1 MCERND
7 ERTKA
12 SFGVGKSMT
21 KTKGLLRSQRSI
33 IEIHSHNRTVLI
45 NERSIKIGGDIGVV
59 KGHQMFRDKDKNR
72 NHTKEGVMSHP
83 RAERSG
89 NSLVVGRLQL

>member
-21 KTKGLLRSQRSI
+21 KTKGSLRSQRSI
-33 IEIHSHNRTVLI
+33 IEIHSLNRTVLI
-45 NERSIKIGGDIGVV
+45 NERSMKDRGNIGVV
-59 KGHQMFRDKDKNR
+59 KGHQMIVTIEIKSYQRRSDKSPKGGALR
-72 NHTKEGVMSHP
+72 QFP
-83 RAERSG
+83 CCR
-89 NSLVVGRLQL
+89 